1 MRSWLKE
8 DHGPAV
14 VPFKQSPELRS
25 PNHGDGTNLT
35 HNQDPTVRSS
45 KQKLERLGCQV
56 FFPDSRTKELLDR
69 ESNKSTNEKMDRN
82 AVDWGQLAGYYE
94 QKQTIEDS
102 LLLPLMRP
110 EVYDE
115 IARGTREQYQSNR
128 PRAVLFVG
136 PPGTGKTTS
145 AKVIASQASVPL
157 VYIPLEALVSKW
169 YGESEKRLADALQAA
184 DGFPEG
190 CIIFLDE
197 LDSLATTRGSEMHEA
212 TRRIL
217 GVLLRHIDGFDS
229 KKRSIV
235 VGATNR
241 PQDLDP
247 ALRSRFSTIVPFELP
262 GEEYR
267 VAILKKY
274 AQHLK
279 DSEIQAL
286 AAATPGMAGRD
297 LKDCCEQAERIWA
310 AAIIRGEVLSGELPP
325 LNVYLK
331 AAKARMKEMAD
342 SD

>member
-1 MRSWLKE
+1 MESWLRGQDE
-8 DHGPAV
+8 SETL
-14 VPFKQSPELRS
+14 PFKRPPELPQKGGRS
-25 PNHGDGTNLT
+25 SALADE
-35 HNQDPTVRSS
+35 QDPAVRSS
-45 KQKLERLGCQV
+45 IRKLEQLGCQV
-56 FFPDSRTKELLDR
+56 FLPSKELDK
-69 ESNKSTNEKMDRN
+69 ESDKYTSKNPV
-82 AVDWGQLAGYYE
+82 VDWGQLAGYNE
-94 QKQTIEDS
+94 QKQTIEES

-115 IARGTREQYQSNR
+115 VARGTRDHFQSNR

-145 AKVIASQASVPL
+145 ARVISSQACVPL

-169 YGESEKRLADALQAA
+169 YGESEKSLASALEAA

-197 LDSLATTRGSEMHEA
+197 LDSLATTRSGEMHEA

-247 ALRSRFSTIVPFELP
+247 ALRSRFSTIISFELP

-267 VAILKKY
+267 RAILRKY
-274 AQHLK
+274 AHHLK
-279 DSEIQAL
+279 DAEIQAL
-286 AAATPGMAGRD
+286 ASATPGMAGRD
-297 LKDCCEQAERIWA
+297 LKDLCEQAERIWA
-310 AAIIRGEVLSGELPP
+310 AAIIRGEASSGGLPP

-331 AAKARMKEMAD
+331 AARARLKEMTVPED
-342 SD
+342 LY